1 MHESLKRPL
10 FRKKAMEVYQA
21 KHGGKVPRYVAGA
34 FIAPLMAGA
43 RIAGPMIMRGLRSTM
58 SGGKKAFNAPVT
70 QKGLLGLEAASA
82 GAGLEET
89 RRGLM
94 GEESLIYGDE
104 PASVVGGLATL
115 AYPGIGAFGRSLPK
129 AFPGSVRAAGAG
141 EAITRKTPF
150 VLPTAILGIPVGMA
164 ESQVRGAVKEEKET
178 RVEDPKKIQELANK
192 LNTLGPNATYG
203 QVFNT
208 IDTFDLTDKQKN
220 AAYKELGITDA
231 EVKTLKEQYSTA
243 SQQSKDRTTTTD
255 VQSQTGKVGETT
267 SENAVQKN
275 MMSVM
280 EGGNPNNMLPEEQEK
295 MALKVVD
302 KTNKANREIKNLEE
316 KNKDNDDFKRQFSS
330 LKNQIQSSTG
340 NGDMTNLI
348 LLKLA
353 SGLLTGKTTQT
364 GVGGFLDVLGQAAGP
379 TVDTAILI
387 ANQQKE
393 FDQSLALALIKSN
406 AEKTG
411 GLKAESK
418 RVYVEE
424 LNPNDDLFPV
434 QTRLIPQNK
443 DTGTLLDVVQTEQG
457 ESFVPYTKG
466 GRLKDPDIKARNI
479 SDKSMR
485 DLSIGI
491 EFAQIVSNAPEELL
505 GPGATVRQ
513 FMDRFS
519 GSIQSYQSSIGN
531 FDEFQTRSFNEISD
545 AIINE
550 EQFKNLRGSSLEK
563 AKEQNNELL
572 AKFQKESE
580 KYTGDLYKAL
590 DSGDQERIARA
601 RLGLIEQR
609 MKYIIA
615 NANKAQDRLTAA
627 DVKNAE
633 AKTKIFT
640 LFANPKQIK
649 KDYQDLADTMNAN
662 FRKQARNYVAEGGSK
677 DYILNMYSNVPVI
690 QDYKIKQSKG
700 EVKAKTKQDY
710 KTVLGTI

>member
-21 KHGGKVPRYVAGA
+21 KQGGKVPGYVYGALIQGVRAAGP
-34 FIAPLMAGA
+34 FIARQFA
-43 RIAGPMIMRGLRSTM
+43 RPT
-58 SGGKKAFNAPVT
+58 V
-70 QKGLLGLEAASA
+70 QKGLLGVEALGA

-89 RRGLM
+89 RRGFT
-94 GEESLIYGDE
+94 GEQSIFGEE
-104 PASVVGGLATL
+104 PASVAGGLATL
-115 AYPGIGAFGRSLPK
+115 AYPGIGAFGRTLPK

-150 VLPTAILGIPVGMA
+150 ALPTALLGIPVGMA
-164 ESQVRGAVKEEKET
+164 ESQVKGAIKEEKET
-178 RVEDPKKIQELANK
+178 RLEDPKKVQDLTNK
-192 LNTLGPNATYG
+192 LNALGPNATIG

-208 IDTFDLTDKQKN
+208 IDTYDLTDKQKN
-220 AAYKELGITDA
+220 AAYNQIGLTA
-231 EVKTLKEQYSTA
+231 EDIKSLRGSKQQVPQDQKTGVL
-243 SQQSKDRTTTTD
+243 
-255 VQSQTGKVGETT
+255 GETT
-267 SENAVQKN
+267 SDNAVQKN

-280 EGGNPNNMLPEEQEK
+280 DGGNPNNMSPDEQEK

-302 KTNKANREIKNLEE
+302 KTNKANREIRNLEE

-330 LKNQIQSSTG
+330 LRNQIQSATG

-353 SGLLTGKTTQT
+353 SGLLTGKTTQR
-364 GVGGFLDVLGQAAGP
+364 GVGGFLDVLGQATGP
-379 TVDTAILI
+379 TVDTAILL

-406 AEKTG
+406 SEKTG

-434 QTRLIPQNK
+434 VTRLVPQNK
-443 DTGTLLDVVQTEQG
+443 DTGALLDVVQTDQG
-457 ESFVPYTKG
+457 EAFVPYTKG
-466 GRLKDPDIKARNI
+466 GKLKEPDARAKNL

-485 DLSIGI
+485 DLSVGL
-491 EFAQIVSNAPEELL
+491 EFANIVTNAPPELL

-519 GSIQSYQSSIGN
+519 GATQSYQSSIGN
-531 FDEFQTRSFNEISD
+531 FDEFQTKSFNEISD
-545 AIINE
+545 AIMNE
-550 EQFKNLRGSSLEK
+550 EQFKNLSGSSLEK
-563 AKEQNNELL
+563 AKEENNKILSQ
-572 AKFQKESE
+572 FQKESE
-580 KYTGDLYKAL
+580 KYTADLYKAL

-601 RLGLIEQR
+601 QLGLIEQR
-609 MKYIIA
+609 MKYIVA

-633 AKTKIFT
+633 ARTKIFT
-640 LFANPKQIK
+640 YFDNPKQIK
-649 KDYQDLADTMNAN
+649 KNYESLAQEMNSN
-662 FRKQARNYVAEGGSK
+662 FRKQARNYVANGGSK
-677 DYILNMYSNVPVI
+677 DYVLNMYQNVPVI
-690 QDYKIKQSKG
+690 QDYKIKQAKG

>member
-21 KHGGKVPRYVAGA
+21 KQGGKVPGYVYGALIQGARAAGP
-34 FIAPLMAGA
+34 FIARQFA
-43 RIAGPMIMRGLRSTM
+43 RPT
-58 SGGKKAFNAPVT
+58 V
-70 QKGLLGLEAASA
+70 QKGLLGVEALGA

-89 RRGLM
+89 RRGLT
-94 GEESLIYGDE
+94 GEQSIFGEE
-104 PASVVGGLATL
+104 PASVAGGLATL
-115 AYPGIGAFGRSLPK
+115 AYPGIGAFGRTLPK

-150 VLPTAILGIPVGMA
+150 ALPTALLGIPVGMA
-164 ESQVRGAVKEEKET
+164 ESEIKGAIKEEKET
-178 RVEDPKKIQELANK
+178 RLEDPKKVQELTNK
-192 LNTLGPNATYG
+192 LNALGPNATIG

-208 IDTFDLTDKQKN
+208 IDTYDLTDKQKN
-220 AAYKELGITDA
+220 AAYNQIGLTA
-231 EVKTLKEQYSTA
+231 EDIKSLRGSKQQVSQDQKTG
-243 SQQSKDRTTTTD
+243 
-255 VQSQTGKVGETT
+255 VVGETT
-267 SENAVQKN
+267 SDNAVQKN

-280 EGGNPNNMLPEEQEK
+280 EGGNPNNMSPEEQEK
-295 MALKVVD
+295 LALKVVD
-302 KTNKANREIKNLEE
+302 KTNKANREIRNLEE

-330 LKNQIQSSTG
+330 LRNQIQSATG

-353 SGLLTGKTTQT
+353 SGLLTGKTTQR
-364 GVGGFLDVLGQAAGP
+364 GVGGFLDVLGQATGP
-379 TVDTAILI
+379 TVDTAILL

-434 QTRLIPQNK
+434 VTRLVPQNK
-443 DTGTLLDVVQTEQG
+443 DTGALLDVVQTDQG
-457 ESFVPYTKG
+457 EAFVPYTKG
-466 GRLKDPDIKARNI
+466 GKLKEPDARAKNL

-485 DLSIGI
+485 DLSVGL
-491 EFAQIVSNAPEELL
+491 EFANIVVNAPPELL
-505 GPGATVRQ
+505 GPGATLRQ
-513 FMDRFS
+513 FMDKFS
-519 GSIQSYQSSIGN
+519 GATQSYQSSIGGL
-531 FDEFQTRSFNEISD
+531 DEFTTKSFNEISD
-545 AIINE
+545 AIMNE
-550 EQFKNLRGSSLEK
+550 EQFKNLSGSSLEK
-563 AKEQNNELL
+563 AKEENNKILSQ
-572 AKFQKESE
+572 FQKESE
-580 KYTGDLYKAL
+580 KYTADLYKAL

-601 RLGLIEQR
+601 QLGLIEQR
-609 MKYIIA
+609 MKYIVA

-633 AKTKIFT
+633 ARTQIFT
-640 LFANPKQIK
+640 YLDNPKQIK
-649 KDYQDLADTMNAN
+649 KNYESLAQEMNSN
-662 FRKQARNYVAEGGSK
+662 FRKQARNYVANGGSK
-677 DYILNMYSNVPVI
+677 DYVLNMYQNVPVI
-690 QDYKIKQSKG
+690 QDYKIKQAKG

>member
-21 KHGGKVPRYVAGA
+21 KQGSKVPGYVIGGL
-34 FIAPLMAGA
+34 IAPIMAGA
-43 RIAGPMIMRGLRSTM
+43 RVAGPFIARQFARPT
-58 SGGKKAFNAPVT
+58 V
-70 QKGLLGLEAASA
+70 QKGLLGLEAGTAT
-82 GAGLEET
+82 AGLEET
-89 RRGLM
+89 RRGLT
-94 GEESLIYGDE
+94 GEESIFGDE
-104 PASVVGGLATL
+104 PASVAGGLATL
-115 AYPGIGAFGRSLPK
+115 AYPGIGAFGRTLPK

-150 VLPTAILGIPVGMA
+150 ALPIALGGIPVGMA
-164 ESQVRGAVKEEKET
+164 ESQVKGAIKEEKET
-178 RVEDPKKIQELANK
+178 RVEDPKKVQELTNK
-192 LNTLGPNATYG
+192 LNALGPNATIG

-208 IDTFDLTDKQKN
+208 IDTYDLTDKQKN
-220 AAYKELGITDA
+220 AAYSQIGLSA
-231 EVKTLKEQYSTA
+231 EDIKSLRQTKTQAPQPQDQK
-243 SQQSKDRTTTTD
+243 
-255 VQSQTGKVGETT
+255 TGVVGETT
-267 SENAVQKN
+267 SDNAVQKN

-280 EGGNPNNMLPEEQEK
+280 DGGNPNNMTSEEQEK
-295 MALKVVD
+295 LALKVVD

-316 KNKDNDDFKRQFSS
+316 KNKDNDDFKRQFGS
-330 LKNQIQSSTG
+330 LRNQIQSATG

-353 SGLLTGKTTQT
+353 SGLLTGKTTQR
-364 GVGGFLDVLGQAAGP
+364 GVGGFLDVLGQATGP
-379 TVDTAILI
+379 TVDTAILL

-406 AEKTG
+406 SEKTG

-443 DTGTLLDVVQTEQG
+443 DTGALLDVVQTDQG
-457 ESFVPYTKG
+457 EAFVPYTKG
-466 GRLKDPDIKARNI
+466 GRLKEPDTKARNI

-519 GSIQSYQSSIGN
+519 GSTQSYQSSIGN
-531 FDEFQTRSFNEISD
+531 FDEFQTKSFNEISD

-550 EQFKNLRGSSLEK
+550 EQFKNLSGSSLEK

-580 KYTGDLYKAL
+580 KYTSDLYKAL

-677 DYILNMYSNVPVI
+677 DYILNMYQNVPVV
-690 QDYKIKQSKG
+690 QEYKIKQAKG
-700 EVKAKTKQDY
+700 EIKAKTKQDY

>member
-21 KHGGKVPRYVAGA
+21 KQGGKVPGYVYGALIQGARVAGPA
-34 FIAPLMAGA
+34 IARQFA
-43 RIAGPMIMRGLRSTM
+43 RPT
-58 SGGKKAFNAPVT
+58 V
-70 QKGLLGLEAASA
+70 QKGLLGLEAVRSRCWI
-82 GAGLEET
+82 
-89 RRGLM
+89 RRNTKRIT
-94 GEESLIYGDE
+94 GEQSIFGEE
-104 PASVVGGLATL
+104 PASVAGGLATL
-115 AYPGIGAFGRSLPK
+115 AYPGIGAFGRTLPK

-150 VLPTAILGIPVGMA
+150 ALPTALLGIPVGMA
-164 ESQVRGAVKEEKET
+164 ESEIKGAIKQEKET
-178 RVEDPKKIQELANK
+178 RLEDPKKVQELTNK
-192 LNTLGPNATYG
+192 LNALGPNATIG

-208 IDTFDLTDKQKN
+208 IDTYDLTDKQKN
-220 AAYKELGITDA
+220 AAYSQIGLSA
-231 EVKTLKEQYSTA
+231 EDIKSLRQTKTQAPQPQDQK
-243 SQQSKDRTTTTD
+243 
-255 VQSQTGKVGETT
+255 TGVVGETT
-267 SENAVQKN
+267 SDNAVQKN

-280 EGGNPNNMLPEEQEK
+280 DGGNPNNMSPEEQEK
-295 MALKVVD
+295 LALKVVD

-330 LKNQIQSSTG
+330 LRNQIQSATG

-353 SGLLTGKTTQT
+353 SGLLTGKTTQR
-364 GVGGFLDVLGQAAGP
+364 GVGGFLDVLGQATGP
-379 TVDTAILI
+379 TVDTAILL

-406 AEKTG
+406 ADKTG

-434 QTRLIPQNK
+434 VTRLVPQNK
-443 DTGTLLDVVQTEQG
+443 DTGALLDVVQTDQG
-457 ESFVPYTKG
+457 EAFVPYTKG
-466 GRLKDPDIKARNI
+466 GKLKEPDARAKNL

-485 DLSIGI
+485 DLSVGL
-491 EFAQIVSNAPEELL
+491 EFANIVTNAPPELL

-519 GSIQSYQSSIGN
+519 GATQSYQSSIGN
-531 FDEFQTRSFNEISD
+531 FDEFQTKSFNEISD
-545 AIINE
+545 AIMNE
-550 EQFKNLRGSSLEK
+550 EQFKNLSGKSLET
-563 AKEQNNELL
+563 AKEENNKILSQ
-572 AKFQKESE
+572 FQKESE
-580 KYTGDLYKAL
+580 KYTADLYKAL

-601 RLGLIEQR
+601 QLGLIEQR
-609 MKYIIA
+609 MKYIVA

-633 AKTKIFT
+633 ARTKIFT
-640 LFANPKQIK
+640 YFDNPKQIK
-649 KDYQDLADTMNAN
+649 KNYESLAQEMNSN
-662 FRKQARNYVAEGGSK
+662 FRKQARNYVANGGSK
-677 DYILNMYSNVPVI
+677 DYVLNMYQNVPVI
-690 QDYKIKQSKG
+690 QDYKIKQAKG

>member
-21 KHGGKVPRYVAGA
+21 KQGGKVPGYVYGALIQGARAAGP
-34 FIAPLMAGA
+34 FIARQFA
-43 RIAGPMIMRGLRSTM
+43 RPT
-58 SGGKKAFNAPVT
+58 V
-70 QKGLLGLEAASA
+70 QKGLLGVEALGA

-89 RRGLM
+89 RRGLT
-94 GEESLIYGDE
+94 GEQSIFGEE
-104 PASVVGGLATL
+104 PASVAGGLATL
-115 AYPGIGAFGRSLPK
+115 AYPGIGAFGRTLPK

-150 VLPTAILGIPVGMA
+150 ALPTALLGIPVGMA
-164 ESQVRGAVKEEKET
+164 ESEIKGAIKEEKET
-178 RVEDPKKIQELANK
+178 RLEDPKKVQELTSK
-192 LNTLGPNATYG
+192 LNALGPNATIG

-208 IDTFDLTDKQKN
+208 IDTYDLTDKQKN
-220 AAYKELGITDA
+220 AAYNQIGLTA
-231 EVKTLKEQYSTA
+231 EDIKSLRGSKQQVPQDQKTG
-243 SQQSKDRTTTTD
+243 
-255 VQSQTGKVGETT
+255 VVGETT
-267 SENAVQKN
+267 SDNAVQKN

-280 EGGNPNNMLPEEQEK
+280 DGGNPNNMSPEEQEK
-295 MALKVVD
+295 LALKVVD

-330 LKNQIQSSTG
+330 LRNQIQSATG

-353 SGLLTGKTTQT
+353 SGLLTGKTSQR
-364 GVGGFLDVLGQAAGP
+364 GVGGFLDVLGQATGP
-379 TVDTAILI
+379 TVDTAILL

-406 AEKTG
+406 SEKQG

-434 QTRLIPQNK
+434 VTRLVPQNK
-443 DTGTLLDVVQTEQG
+443 DTGALLDVVQTDQG
-457 ESFVPYTKG
+457 EAFVPYTKG
-466 GRLKDPDIKARNI
+466 GKLKEPDARAKNL

-485 DLSIGI
+485 DLSVGL
-491 EFAQIVSNAPEELL
+491 EFANIVTNAPPELL

-519 GSIQSYQSSIGN
+519 GATQSYQSSIGN
-531 FDEFQTRSFNEISD
+531 FDEFQTKSFNEISD
-545 AIINE
+545 AIMNE
-550 EQFKNLRGSSLEK
+550 EQFKNLSGSSLER
-563 AKEQNNELL
+563 AKEENNKILSQ
-572 AKFQKESE
+572 FQKESE
-580 KYTGDLYKAL
+580 KYTADLYKAL
-590 DSGDQERIARA
+590 DSGDQERVARA
-601 RLGLIEQR
+601 QLGLIEQR
-609 MKYIIA
+609 MKYIVA

-633 AKTKIFT
+633 ARTKIFT
-640 LFANPKQIK
+640 YFDNPKQIK
-649 KDYQDLADTMNAN
+649 KNYESLAQEMNSN
-662 FRKQARNYVAEGGSK
+662 FRKQARNYVANGGSK
-677 DYILNMYSNVPVI
+677 DYVLNMYQNVPVI
-690 QDYKIKQSKG
+690 QDYKIKQAKG

>member
-21 KHGGKVPRYVAGA
+21 KQGGKVPGYVYGALIQGARAAGP
-34 FIAPLMAGA
+34 FIARQFA
-43 RIAGPMIMRGLRSTM
+43 RPT
-58 SGGKKAFNAPVT
+58 V
-70 QKGLLGLEAASA
+70 QKGLLGVEALGA

-89 RRGLM
+89 RRGLS
-94 GEESLIYGDE
+94 GEQSIFGEE
-104 PASVVGGLATL
+104 PASVAGGLATL
-115 AYPGIGAFGRSLPK
+115 AYPGIGAFGRTLPK

-150 VLPTAILGIPVGMA
+150 ALPTALLGIPVGMA
-164 ESQVRGAVKEEKET
+164 ESEIKGAIKEEKET
-178 RVEDPKKIQELANK
+178 RLEDPKKVQDLTNK
-192 LNTLGPNATYG
+192 LNALGPNATIG

-208 IDTFDLTDKQKN
+208 IDTYDLTDKQKN
-220 AAYKELGITDA
+220 AAYSQIGLTA
-231 EVKTLKEQYSTA
+231 EDIKSLRGSKQQVPQDQKTG
-243 SQQSKDRTTTTD
+243 
-255 VQSQTGKVGETT
+255 VVGETT
-267 SENAVQKN
+267 SDNAVQKN

-280 EGGNPNNMLPEEQEK
+280 DGGNPNNMSPDEQEK

-302 KTNKANREIKNLEE
+302 KTNKANKEIRNLEE

-330 LKNQIQSSTG
+330 LRNQIQSATG

-353 SGLLTGKTTQT
+353 SGLLTGKTTQR
-364 GVGGFLDVLGQAAGP
+364 GVGGFLDVLGQATGP
-379 TVDTAILI
+379 TVDTAILL

-406 AEKTG
+406 SEKTG

-434 QTRLIPQNK
+434 VTRLVPQNK
-443 DTGTLLDVVQTEQG
+443 DTGALLDVVQTDQG
-457 ESFVPYTKG
+457 EAFVPYTKG
-466 GRLKDPDIKARNI
+466 GKLKEPDARAKNL

-485 DLSIGI
+485 DLSVGL
-491 EFAQIVSNAPEELL
+491 EFANIVTNAPPELL

-519 GSIQSYQSSIGN
+519 GATQSYQSSIGN
-531 FDEFQTRSFNEISD
+531 FDEFQTKTFNEISD
-545 AIINE
+545 AIMNE
-550 EQFKNLRGSSLEK
+550 EQFKNLSGSSLEK
-563 AKEQNNELL
+563 AKEENNKILSQ
-572 AKFQKESE
+572 FQKESE
-580 KYTGDLYKAL
+580 KYTADLYKAL

-601 RLGLIEQR
+601 QLGLIEQR
-609 MKYIIA
+609 MKYIVA

-633 AKTKIFT
+633 ARTKIFT
-640 LFANPKQIK
+640 YFDNPKQIK
-649 KDYQDLADTMNAN
+649 KNYESLAQEMNSN
-662 FRKQARNYVAEGGSK
+662 FRKQARNYVANGGSK
-677 DYILNMYSNVPVI
+677 DYVLNMYQNVPVI
-690 QDYKIKQSKG
+690 QDYKIKQAKG
-700 EVKAKTKQDY
+700 EVKAKVKQDY

>member
-21 KHGGKVPRYVAGA
+21 KHGGKVPGYVFGA
-34 FIAPLMAGA
+34 FIPPLIQGA
-43 RIAGPMIMRGLRSTM
+43 RIAGPFIARQFARPT
-58 SGGKKAFNAPVT
+58 V
-70 QKGLLGLEAASA
+70 QKGLLGLEAVGA

-89 RRGLM
+89 RRGFI
-94 GEESLIYGDE
+94 GEESIFGDE
-104 PASVVGGLATL
+104 PASVAGGLATL
-115 AYPGIGAFGRSLPK
+115 AYPGIGAFGRTLPK
-129 AFPGSVRAAGAG
+129 AFPRSVRAAGAG

-150 VLPTAILGIPVGMA
+150 ILPTAILGIPVGMA
-164 ESQVRGAVKEEKET
+164 ESQVKGAIKEEKET
-178 RVEDPKKIQELANK
+178 RLEDPKKVQDLTNK
-192 LNTLGPNATYG
+192 LNALGPNATIG

-220 AAYKELGITDA
+220 AAYNQIGLSA
-231 EVKTLKEQYSTA
+231 EDIKSLRQTKPQAPQPQDQKTG
-243 SQQSKDRTTTTD
+243 
-255 VQSQTGKVGETT
+255 VVGETT
-267 SENAVQKN
+267 SDDAIQKN

-280 EGGNPNNMLPEEQEK
+280 EGGNPNNMTPEEQEK

-302 KTNKANREIKNLEE
+302 KTNKANREIKNLTE
-316 KNKDNDDFKRQFSS
+316 KNKDNDDFQRQFSS
-330 LKNQIQSSTG
+330 LRNQIQSTTG
-340 NGDMTNLI
+340 NEDMTNLI

-353 SGLLTGKTTQT
+353 SGLLTGKTTQR

-424 LNPNDDLFPV
+424 LNPDDDLFPV

-443 DTGTLLDVVQTEQG
+443 DTGALLDVVQSEQG
-457 ESFVPYTKG
+457 ETFVPYTKG
-466 GRLKDPDIKARNI
+466 GKLKEPDSRAKNL

-485 DLSIGI
+485 DLSIGL
-491 EFAQIVSNAPEELL
+491 EFAQIVTNAPEELL
-505 GPGATVRQ
+505 GPSATVRQ

-519 GSIQSYQSSIGN
+519 GSTQSYQSSIGN
-531 FDEFQTRSFNEISD
+531 FDEFQTKSFNEISD
-545 AIINE
+545 AIMNE
-550 EQFKNLRGSSLEK
+550 EQFKNLTGSTLEK

-572 AKFQKESE
+572 IKFQKESE
-580 KYTGDLYKAL
+580 KYTADLYKAL

-601 RLGLIEQR
+601 QLGLIEQR
-609 MKYIIA
+609 MKYIVA

-627 DVKNAE
+627 DIKNAE
-633 AKTKIFT
+633 GRTKIFSI
-640 LFANPKQIK
+640 FDNPKQIK
-649 KDYQDLADTMNAN
+649 KNYESLAQEMNSN
-662 FRKQARNYVAEGGSK
+662 FRKQARNYVANGGSK
-677 DYILNMYSNVPVI
+677 DYVLNMYQNVPVI
-690 QDYKIKQSKG
+690 QDYKIKQAKR

>member
-1 MHESLKRPL
+1 
-10 FRKKAMEVYQA
+10 MEVYQA
-21 KHGGKVPRYVAGA
+21 KHGGEVPKYVYGALIQGARVAGP
-34 FIAPLMAGA
+34 FIARQFA
-43 RIAGPMIMRGLRSTM
+43 RP
-58 SGGKKAFNAPVT
+58 NV
-70 QKGLLGLEAASA
+70 QKGLLGIEAGTA

-89 RRGLM
+89 RRGLS
-94 GEESLIYGDE
+94 GEQSIFGDE
-104 PASVVGGLATL
+104 PASVAGGLATL
-115 AYPGIGAFGRSLPK
+115 AYPGIGTFGRTLPK
-129 AFPGSVRAAGAG
+129 AFPGSIRAAGAG

-150 VLPTAILGIPVGMA
+150 LLPATLLGIPVGMA
-164 ESQVRGAVKEEKET
+164 ESQVKGAMKDEKET
-178 RVEDPKKIQELANK
+178 RVEDPKKAEELKNK
-192 LNTLGPNATYG
+192 LNALGPNATIG

-208 IDTFDLTDKQKN
+208 IDTYDLTDKQKN
-220 AAYKELGITDA
+220 AAYNQIGLSA
-231 EVKTLKEQYSTA
+231 EDIKSLRQTKPQAPQPQDQKTG
-243 SQQSKDRTTTTD
+243 
-255 VQSQTGKVGETT
+255 VVGETT
-267 SENAVQKN
+267 SDNAVQKN

-280 EGGNPNNMLPEEQEK
+280 DGGNPKNMSPDEQEK

-302 KTNKANREIKNLEE
+302 KTNKANREIKNLED

-330 LKNQIQSSTG
+330 LRNQIQSATG

-353 SGLLTGKTTQT
+353 SGLLTGKTTQR
-364 GVGGFLDVLGQAAGP
+364 GVGGFLDVLGQATGP
-379 TVDTAILI
+379 TVDTAILL

-406 AEKTG
+406 SEKTG

-434 QTRLIPQNK
+434 VTRLVPQNK
-443 DTGTLLDVVQTEQG
+443 DTGALLDVVETDQG
-457 ESFVPYTKG
+457 EAFVPYTKG
-466 GRLKDPDIKARNI
+466 GKLKEPDIKAKNI

-485 DLSIGI
+485 DLSVGI
-491 EFAQIVSNAPEELL
+491 EFAQIVTNAPSELL

-519 GSIQSYQSSIGN
+519 GSTQSYQSSIGN
-531 FDEFQTRSFNEISD
+531 FDEFQTKSFNEISD

-550 EQFKNLRGSSLEK
+550 DQFKNLSGSSLEK
-563 AKEQNNELL
+563 AKNENNELL
-572 AKFQKESE
+572 SKFQKESE
-580 KYTGDLYKAL
+580 KYTADIYKAL

-633 AKTKIFT
+633 AKTKIYT
-640 LFANPKQIK
+640 LFGNPEQIK
-649 KDYQDLADTMNAN
+649 KDYKDLADTMNAN
-662 FRKQARNYVAEGGSK
+662 FRKQARNYVANGGSK
-677 DYILNMYSNVPVI
+677 DYVLNMYQNVPVI
-690 QDYKIKQSKG
+690 QDYKIKQAKG

>member
-21 KHGGKVPRYVAGA
+21 KQGGKVPGYVYGALIQGARAAGP
-34 FIAPLMAGA
+34 FIARQFA
-43 RIAGPMIMRGLRSTM
+43 RPT
-58 SGGKKAFNAPVT
+58 V
-70 QKGLLGLEAASA
+70 QKGLLGVEALGA

-89 RRGLM
+89 RRGLS
-94 GEESLIYGDE
+94 GEQSIFGEE
-104 PASVVGGLATL
+104 PASVAGGLATL
-115 AYPGIGAFGRSLPK
+115 AYPGIGAFGRTLPK

-141 EAITRKTPF
+141 EAVTRKTPF
-150 VLPTAILGIPVGMA
+150 ALPTALLGIPVGMA
-164 ESQVRGAVKEEKET
+164 ESEIKGAIKEEKET
-178 RVEDPKKIQELANK
+178 RLEDPKKVQDLTNK
-192 LNTLGPNATYG
+192 LNALGPNATIG

-208 IDTFDLTDKQKN
+208 IDTYDLTDKQKN
-220 AAYKELGITDA
+220 AAYSQIGLTVEDIKSLRGSKQQVPQDQ
-231 EVKTLKEQYSTA
+231 KTG
-243 SQQSKDRTTTTD
+243 
-255 VQSQTGKVGETT
+255 VVGETT
-267 SENAVQKN
+267 SDNAVQKN

-280 EGGNPNNMLPEEQEK
+280 DGGNPNNMSPDEQEK

-302 KTNKANREIKNLEE
+302 KTNKANKEIRNLEE

-330 LKNQIQSSTG
+330 LRNQIQSATG

-353 SGLLTGKTTQT
+353 SGLLTGKTTQR
-364 GVGGFLDVLGQAAGP
+364 GVGGFLDVLGQATGP
-379 TVDTAILI
+379 TVDTAILL

-406 AEKTG
+406 SEKTG

-434 QTRLIPQNK
+434 VTRLVPQNK
-443 DTGTLLDVVQTEQG
+443 DTGALLDVVQTDQG
-457 ESFVPYTKG
+457 EAFVPYTKG
-466 GRLKDPDIKARNI
+466 GKLKEPDARAKNL

-485 DLSIGI
+485 DLSVGL
-491 EFAQIVSNAPEELL
+491 EFANIVTNAPPELL

-519 GSIQSYQSSIGN
+519 GATQSYQSSIGN
-531 FDEFQTRSFNEISD
+531 FDEFQTKTFNEISD
-545 AIINE
+545 AIMNE
-550 EQFKNLRGSSLEK
+550 EQFKNLSGSSLEK
-563 AKEQNNELL
+563 AKEENNKILSQ
-572 AKFQKESE
+572 FQKESE
-580 KYTGDLYKAL
+580 KYTADLYKAL
-590 DSGDQERIARA
+590 DSGDQERVARA
-601 RLGLIEQR
+601 QLGLIEQR
-609 MKYIIA
+609 MKYIVA

-633 AKTKIFT
+633 ARTKIFT
-640 LFANPKQIK
+640 YFDNPKQIK
-649 KDYQDLADTMNAN
+649 KNYESLATEMNSN
-662 FRKQARNYVAEGGSK
+662 FRKQARNYVANGGSK
-677 DYILNMYSNVPVI
+677 DYVLNMYQNVPVI

-700 EVKAKTKQDY
+700 EIKAKTKQDY